1 MKDFRFKLPSQK
13 FYRTSFGLKPIYT
26 RGGIIS
32 DDMVGQKY
40 TVHMGNSARGLMPKS
55 EIVFSAAGNYV
66 FTKINGSSIHKR
78 KRKKKEKK
86 KRGRK
91 LL

>member
-1 MKDFRFKLPSQK
+1 MKDFRIKLPSQK
-13 FYRTSFGLKPIYT
+13 FFRNSFGLKPIYT
-26 RGGIIS
+26 RSGIIS
-32 DDMVGQKY
+32 EEMVGQKY
-40 TVHMGNSARGLMPKS
+40 TVHMGNSSRALMPKS
-55 EIVFSAAGNYV
+55 EIVYSAAGNYV

-91 LL
+91 

>member
-1 MKDFRFKLPSQK
+1 MKDFKVKLPSQK
-13 FYRTSFGLKPIYT
+13 FYRNSFGAKPIFV
-26 RGGIIS
+26 RAGMIS
-32 DDMVGQKY
+32 EDMVGQKY
-40 TVHMGNSARGLMPKS
+40 TVHMGNSARGLMPKA
-55 EIVFSAAGNYV
+55 EMIFSAAGNYV

-91 LL
+91 